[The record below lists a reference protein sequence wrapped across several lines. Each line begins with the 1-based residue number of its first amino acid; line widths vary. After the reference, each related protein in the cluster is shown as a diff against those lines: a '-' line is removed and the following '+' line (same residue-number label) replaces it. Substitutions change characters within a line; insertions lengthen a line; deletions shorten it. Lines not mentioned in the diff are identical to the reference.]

1 MHKCVAV
8 VDDDESVCRSVGRLL
23 RAVGIDAVSYHSAE
37 ALIADG
43 RPTDFDCLVL
53 DIQLHGMSGID
64 LCRHLTAAGWR
75 TPVVFITEHD
85 ETEVRAQALLTGC
98 AAFLRKNET
107 GQVVVA
113 AIERAMGSRQYADA
127 PRLRC

>member
-37 ALIADG
+37 AFIAGG

-75 TPVVFITEHD
+75 TPVVFITERD
-85 ETEVRAQALLTGC
+85 ESEVREQALLTGC
-98 AAFLRKNET
+98 SAFLRKNET

-113 AIERAMGSRQYADA
+113 AIERAMGGRMYSDA
-127 PRLRC
+127 PRLQC